1 MSGRIERGARRSH
14 GWSLYQS
21 LDAPGRS
28 DLLERILGRITR
40 GRPRPD
46 LKPHGLASIDQFP
59 LELSHSV
66 DVALDGCV
74 CLTGESQNR
83 PGLEA
88 EQVAYPNVASG
99 ENGLD
104 LERSRVQRVEQGP
117 AIGGRGH
124 GYGFPNLLGGQADQN
139 RRNNETY
146 GGGRLAQGDFGGE
159 DEDAPVR
166 WNCCWARRPRL
177 PERPVNL

>member
-1 MSGRIERGARRSH
+1 MSGRMERGARRPH

-28 DLLERILGRITR
+28 ALLERTLGRIAS

-46 LKPHGLASIDQFP
+46 LKPHRLASIDQFP

-66 DVALDGCV
+66 DVALDGRV
-74 CLTGESQNR
+74 CLAGECQNR
-83 PGLEA
+83 PGFEP

-104 LERSRVQRVEQGP
+104 LERSRFQRVEQG
-117 AIGGRGH
+117 AVIRGRGH
-124 GYGFPNLLGGQADQN
+124 GYRFPN
-139 RRNNETY
+139 
-146 GGGRLAQGDFGGE
+146 
-159 DEDAPVR
+159 
-166 WNCCWARRPRL
+166 
-177 PERPVNL
+177 